1 MAFPFRFGIVR
12 FFDATVDLLLY
23 FSYRTDIRFRL
34 GIVQAKFGSALDFR
48 YICPIGEYRMRFGND
63 NQTSLLPLRSPF
75 AIFDLRRIQD
85 ASRQS
90 KSCKPVCSALD
101 FRYI

>member
-48 YICPIGEYRMRFGND
+48 YICK
-63 NQTSLLPLRSPF
+63 PF
-75 AIFDLRRIQD
+75 RG
-85 ASRQS
+85 SG
-90 KSCKPVCSALD
+90 CKEGM
-101 FRYI
+101 I

>member
-48 YICPIGEYRMRFGND
+48 YI
-63 NQTSLLPLRSPF
+63 
-75 AIFDLRRIQD
+75 
-85 ASRQS
+85 
-90 KSCKPVCSALD
+90 
-101 FRYI
+101 